1 VIPIRDETGPEGQPP
16 VGTVRAQPKSAE
28 GNHSAVVELANAR
41 PYKLLVTPEEA
52 AEILSVGRTR
62 IFELMASGQLRS
74 VRIRSSRRI
83 PMVAIEQLVQQLLD
97 TPEGG
102 QK

>member
-1 VIPIRDETGPEGQPP
+1 MIPIRDDPGNKDQPP
-16 VGTVRAQPKSAE
+16 GVEVRAP
-28 GNHSAVVELANAR
+28 GNASDGGQSAVVDLANAR

-74 VRIRSSRRI
+74 VRIRRSRRI
-83 PMVAIEQLVQQLLD
+83 PLAALEQLVKQLLD
-97 TPEGG
+97 EGDG
-102 QK
+102 LQR